1 MNSSEIVIV
10 VGLILYGIFLLSMFI
25 VMVYKDMKAIKVIKN
40 YEKWLEKERN
50 KYRQLAYEQIKE
62 EK

>member
-1 MNSSEIVIV
+1 
-10 VGLILYGIFLLSMFI
+10 MFI
-25 VMVYKDMKAIKVIKN
+25 VMEYKDMKAIKVIKN